1 MNWIKKQW
9 KKLSALLTALIIG
22 GGIVVFNNGKH
33 ATMAAYQG
41 RHLLAPDFG
50 AVYANQGRQIQLM
63 PGQRYIQIGIVLD
76 SGKVLQAFADTLDTD
91 VKIGVLAKFI
101 QCRK

>member
-22 GGIVVFNNGKH
+22 TGIVVFNNGEH
-33 ATMAAYQG
+33 VTVTPSVG

-50 AVYANQGRQIQLM
+50 TVYANQGRQIQLA

-76 SGKVLQAFADTLDTD
+76 SGKVVQAFADTLDTP

-101 QCRK
+101 QCKK